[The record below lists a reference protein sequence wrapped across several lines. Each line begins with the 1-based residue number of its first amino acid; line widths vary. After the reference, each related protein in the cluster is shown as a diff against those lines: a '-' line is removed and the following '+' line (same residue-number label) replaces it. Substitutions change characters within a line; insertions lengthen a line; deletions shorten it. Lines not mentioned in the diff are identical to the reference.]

1 MGQFEL
7 AAVIP
12 NNCGVVCPPLVP
24 STGIA
29 GLLKGGNKKLEAPDE
44 DGEED
49 VNDDEVEDAVVD
61 DEDEED
67 VEKEVGVEDETLR
80 LVAELAGK
88 EVIVPCDEL
97 NVFEGAT
104 PACELTGVEVPG
116 EAKSTC

>member
-1 MGQFEL
+1 MGQF
-7 AAVIP
+7 
-12 NNCGVVCPPLVP
+12 CPPLVP

-49 VNDDEVEDAVVD
+49 VNDDEIEDAVVD

-67 VEKEVGVEDETLR
+67 VEKEVGVEDEALR
-80 LVAELAGK
+80 LVAVLVGK
-88 EVIVPCDEL
+88 EVIVPCDEEL
-97 NVFEGAT
+97 NDFEGAT
-104 PACELTGVEVPG
+104 PACGLIGVEVPC